1 LIYRHRKEAGDKEG
15 IREGKNISSKEGIM
29 RIKKKIGLVILLAA
43 FMVAPFTL
51 TEAAETSGSASV
63 DILTDYV
70 WRGQTLSGDDGVV
83 QPSVGV
89 TYGNLGANLWANY
102 DIETDEQNETD
113 LTLTYGLS
121 KDKLSLEVG
130 YIYYALDGT
139 VSPSVILYY
148 DFDEGDGAFLVAS
161 VGYSIGLADKVS
173 LDLGASASINLDNEI
188 MGVDTDRDPFTDF
201 YNGEVTASVSVP
213 VGKNLSIEPKIAYS
227 FPLSSDAEDVFEG
240 LPSGESDIL
249 YGGVGVSLG
258 F

>member
-1 LIYRHRKEAGDKEG
+1 
-15 IREGKNISSKEGIM
+15 
-29 RIKKKIGLVILLAA
+29 
-43 FMVAPFTL
+43 
-51 TEAAETSGSASV
+51 
-63 DILTDYV
+63 V

-83 QPSVGV
+83 QPSVGI
-89 TYGNLGANLWANY
+89 TYGNLGANLWANH

-139 VSPSVILYY
+139 DDTQEVYLSLAYDIILSPSVILYY